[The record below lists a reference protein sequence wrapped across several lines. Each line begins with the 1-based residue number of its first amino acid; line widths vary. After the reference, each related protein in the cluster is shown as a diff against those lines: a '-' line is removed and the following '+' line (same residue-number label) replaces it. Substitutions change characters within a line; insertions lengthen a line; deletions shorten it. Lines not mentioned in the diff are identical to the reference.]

1 MSAVA
6 QPVYAFE
13 TSAVVAALLSWHERH
28 ESARE
33 SLERALDGAT
43 RPILPFHAL
52 IESYAVLTRLPPPH
66 RLSPVDT
73 IGILR
78 TSFAEAARVAGVP
91 PGSSWGFLADL
102 AGRGVAGG
110 RAYDELILATALR
123 AGATHL
129 ITLNPRHFDAERIEV
144 VVPGG

>member
-28 ESARE
+28 EPARE
-33 SLERALDGAT
+33 AVERALDGAA
-43 RPILPFHAL
+43 RPILPAHAL
-52 IESYAVLTRLPPPH
+52 AESYAVLTRLPPPH
-66 RLSPVDT
+66 RLSPADT
-73 IGILR
+73 VGVLR
-78 TSFAEAARVAGVP
+78 TSFADSVRVAGLP
-91 PGSSWGFLADL
+91 AGSWWGFIAEL
-102 AGRGVAGG
+102 AGRNVAGG
-110 RAYDELILATALR
+110 RAYDELILASALR

-144 VVPGG
+144 VVPG